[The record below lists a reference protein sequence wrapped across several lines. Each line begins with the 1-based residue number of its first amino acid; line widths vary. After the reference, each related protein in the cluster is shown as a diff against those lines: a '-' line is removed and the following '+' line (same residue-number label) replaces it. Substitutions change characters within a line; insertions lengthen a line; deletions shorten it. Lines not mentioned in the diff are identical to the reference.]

1 MRGFRAFI
9 MNGLRWEIP
18 SVGYFKYCMHVAVD
32 HIYFYFTPH
41 ILKNFVVFPKQEFN

>member
-32 HIYFYFTPH
+32 HIYLFHTAH
-41 ILKNFVVFPKQEFN
+41 TQEFRGFSETGI